1 MKKIIAFLGFI
12 VTLGL
17 FGVMAESSRIPP
29 MPPTFNTRIEPR
41 EALTSYP
48 LGVITKVA
56 AFSHHG
62 KENRSV
68 KLPNGY
74 EGKVYQVGSGTGLR
88 TYTLVFNDKGV
99 VTDVLYN
106 EKGRHNGLTA
116 LQLQAQARR
125 ILGPD
130 VETQPFKS
138 TLRRSIAE
146 ANK

>member
-1 MKKIIAFLGFI
+1 MKRTAIMLSMVLVSLWAVTGFA
-12 VTLGL
+12 
-17 FGVMAESSRIPP
+17 AEQKYPP
-29 MPPTFNTRIEPR
+29 MPPTFDTRTDPG
-41 EALTSYP
+41 EALTGYP

-62 KENRSV
+62 KEHRSV

-88 TYTLVFNDKGV
+88 TYTLVFDDKGV

-130 VETQPFKS
+130 VEPQPYEKHAPGGFRMSK
-138 TLRRSIAE
+138 
-146 ANK
+146 